1 MRDRSDYMQ
10 LNYKD
15 IGLRI
20 RKERTAI
27 SMSQQTLAELAN
39 LQPNT
44 ISHIERGTTTV
55 QLQSLINIAN
65 ALRVPIERLLCGV
78 TVASKQALEGILADL
93 FNDCSAEEMRVMVDM
108 CETLKRSLRNHLT
121 PKMPHS
127 DY

>member
-1 MRDRSDYMQ
+1 MKNWGEYMQ

-15 IGLRI
+15 IGMRI

-44 ISHIERGTTTV
+44 ISHIERGATTV

-65 ALRVPIERLLCGV
+65 ALQVPIERLLCGV
-78 TVASKQALEGILADL
+78 TVASEQALKGILADL

-108 CETLKRSLRNHLT
+108 CETLKRSFRNNIK
-121 PKMPHS
+121 PKMAE
-127 DY
+127 